1 MSDIV
6 QRLRGWCPHIDGYPR
21 FLIDEAADDITS
33 LRAEL
38 AAAIK
43 QRDEARDYSIAL
55 QRAIEHYCR
64 GVAVP
69 PEIAANCPHHAQM
82 LNEHL
87 ASKKGGGA

>member
-33 LRAEL
+33 LRADL

-43 QRDEARDYSIAL
+43 QRDEARRLYRAL
-55 QRAIEHYCR
+55 LDGIKD
-64 GVAVP
+64 
-69 PEIAANCPHHAQM
+69 AASPR
-82 LNEHL
+82 E
-87 ASKKGGGA
+87 KEGGGA